1 MVQEKNQWVRAIECG
16 SLREGQAEAISM
28 PNGRTVAVFYWDGNY
43 FATDN
48 QCPHMGFPLVR
59 GSVKN
64 GVLTCDWHGRAFDLE
79 SGGCFHS
86 QCDDLDVFPTKIE
99 NDFVWVQYSLDRPAK
114 TQANLRLLW
123 EGLLGDDRWTMS
135 KALAL
140 LLEQDVD
147 EQEVIDLILAH
158 MGRHIASSHGPEG
171 GEDVSRLVNGVH
183 VGRRYTGEDRLIAL
197 TTAARSAAGD
207 AHERNEIV
215 PMPPPYDWNQTA
227 AWVKEF
233 SRDRQGHRIER
244 CLFTAHNEGDS
255 EKIIPLLYECV
266 VQPYFMGF
274 SQNLISLAYLAEL
287 VSTFGWENSSELVFW
302 LGANLVGQGRSEP
315 ERFRRDAVRQ
325 MINLDIA
332 SFDLNDSAD
341 SIEFDEKGLVEALL
355 DVDIVRSFDALANEL
370 RKGVSIRRITTTLV
384 LLAADRMARTPVA
397 VDAGWENLTIELN
410 IAAAMRQALAHGGPS
425 IAAHGL
431 FHVAFQIFSDRWI
444 NISDREFLNELETVK
459 APGETEDLA
468 LEAILDS
475 VNTLNV
481 EGVGAEVL
489 GYLQAGYSAERLL
502 HELGQ
507 AILRD
512 DSGQDVLPTLRT
524 VFEEWDNC
532 CSGDVAMGF
541 KHPVRYQLIVGLA
554 RYATDIRSN
563 TEDTSAAYAASRFA
577 EGKTTVE
584 IFE

>member
-1 MVQEKNQWVRAIECG
+1 MTQENQWVKTIPCG
-16 SLREGQAEAISM
+16 SLQDGQAEAVAM
-28 PNGRTVAVFYWDGNY
+28 PNGRTVAVFFWDGNY

-64 GVLTCDWHGRAFDLE
+64 GVLTCDWHGRAFDIQ

-86 QCDDLDVFPTKIE
+86 QCDDLDVFPIKVE
-99 NDFVWVQYSLDRPAK
+99 DDFVWVQYSSDRPAK
-114 TQANLRLLW
+114 IQANLRLLW

-140 LLEQDVD
+140 LLDADVD
-147 EQEVIDLILAH
+147 EQEVVDLILSH

-197 TTAARSAAGD
+197 TTAARSAAGE
-207 AHERNEIV
+207 AHERTEIV
-215 PMPPPYDWNQTA
+215 PMPPPYEWEQIA
-227 AWVKEF
+227 SWVKEF

-255 EKIIPLLYECV
+255 KKIIPLLYDCA

-315 ERFRRDAVRQ
+315 ERFRRDAIRH
-325 MINLDIA
+325 MIKLEI
-332 SFDLNDSAD
+332 DSLEISGSSQAA
-341 SIEFDEKGLVEALL
+341 EFDERGLVDSLL
-355 DVDIVRSFDALANEL
+355 DVDIVKSFDALANEL
-370 RKGVSIRRITTTLV
+370 RKGVPNNRIITTLV
-384 LLAADRMARTPVA
+384 LLAADRMARSPTS
-397 VDAGWENLTIELN
+397 VDAGWESLTVELN
-410 IAAAMRQALAHGGPS
+410 VASAMRRAIEHGGSS
-425 IAAHGL
+425 IAANGL
-431 FHVAFQIFSDRWI
+431 FHVAYQVFTDRWI
-444 NISDREFLNELETVK
+444 NIQERDILEDLKSV
-459 APGETEDLA
+459 ASPGETEDSA
-468 LEAILDS
+468 LEVILDS

-481 EGVGAEVL
+481 EDVGSQVL
-489 GYLQAGYSAERLL
+489 GYLQAGHSGNRLL
-502 HELGQ
+502 HELGR

-532 CSGDVAMGF
+532 SGEDEQLGSF
-541 KHPVRYQLIVGLA
+541 HPARFQLIVGLA

-577 EGKTTVE
+577 RGKTTIE